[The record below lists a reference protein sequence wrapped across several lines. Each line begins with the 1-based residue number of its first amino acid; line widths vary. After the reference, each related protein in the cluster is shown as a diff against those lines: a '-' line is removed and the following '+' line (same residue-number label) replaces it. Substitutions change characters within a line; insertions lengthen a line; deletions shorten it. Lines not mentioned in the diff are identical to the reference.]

1 MKENGHFSKGCYVCA
16 GCLAYAR
23 THLKPKLQK
32 KITDDSINSSG
43 CSNVAEEII
52 SEPIKK
58 QLNWSMTEIFPSLT
72 EKFWEALGKS
82 MSLDIYS
89 DLINL
94 KHSYK
99 NMKKTTEIDSHTH
112 LMSFYRPLVKL
123 LAGMADIL
131 LNSKTLQKKYMH
143 FV

>member
-1 MKENGHFSKGCYVCA
+1 
-16 GCLAYAR
+16 
-23 THLKPKLQK
+23 
-32 KITDDSINSSG
+32 
-43 CSNVAEEII
+43 
-52 SEPIKK
+52 
-58 QLNWSMTEIFPSLT
+58 MTEIFPSLR

-89 DLINL
+89 DMINL